1 MLGKDVSFTLPHQ
14 RINKPLTL
22 WSMKSSFEQIDQLGH
37 KKEGKKKTPTYWNAY
52 IWPAWETVFSKP
64 LMFIIFHEH
73 LKVLS
78 LLQM

>member
-1 MLGKDVSFTLPHQ
+1 MLGKDVPFTLPSQ
-14 RINKPLTL
+14 RFNKALTL

-37 KKEGKKKTPTYWNAY
+37 KKEGKKKTPTYWIAY
-52 IWPAWETVFSKP
+52 IGPAWETLFFKP
-64 LMFIIFHEH
+64 LMLILFPEH